1 MQIFNFGL
9 PDDFFSKSKFLTISQ
24 TSLLVSLSL
33 LYSFN
38 VLWLIITKMDWLELL
53 HLFVPSKAVRTG
65 QLYKLAR

>member
-1 MQIFNFGL
+1 MQIFNFGM

-33 LYSFN
+33 LYCFN

-53 HLFVPSKAVRTG
+53 HLFVPSKAVRTD
-65 QLYKLAR
+65 QQYKLAR

>member
-53 HLFVPSKAVRTG
+53 HLFVPSKAVRTD

>member
-33 LYSFN
+33 LYCFN

-53 HLFVPSKAVRTG
+53 HLFVPSKAVRTD

>member
-1 MQIFNFGL
+1 MQIFNFGM

-53 HLFVPSKAVRTG
+53 HLFVPSKAVRTD
-65 QLYKLAR
+65 QQYKLAR

>member
-1 MQIFNFGL
+1 MQIFNFGM

-53 HLFVPSKAVRTG
+53 HLFVPSKAVRTD

>member
-53 HLFVPSKAVRTG
+53 HLFVPSKAVRTD
-65 QLYKLAR
+65 QQYKLAR

>member
-1 MQIFNFGL
+1 MQIFNFGM

-33 LYSFN
+33 LYCFN

-53 HLFVPSKAVRTG
+53 HLFVPSKAVRTD